1 MRKGGLYPDR
11 ARLWIAGLDY
21 PGSLSWVPGVLA
33 GEGKMCA
40 RNRDSA
46 AREFIH
52 RGN

>member
-21 PGSLSWVPGVLA
+21 PGLLSWVPGVLA
-33 GEGKMCA
+33 GEGKDVC
-40 RNRDSA
+40 RNGDSD

-52 RGN
+52 KGN